1 LPRKKHAKIRFFFD
15 IRKKYC
21 FFFVNIFIFGFF
33 LVHLHHILWYYIKS
47 CIIMAKYHWNY
58 ISVGGSTRVKI
69 SSGEDIRHLPELD
82 RKLWTVLACPTTG
95 LEMDP
100 ETLKSMDTDHNG
112 KIRIDEVVETSQW
125 LCTVLKDPKILFK
138 QQAVLPLSEIA
149 DEAVAAVAKEIA
161 GEGDTVAL
169 EQVDE
174 AIAAVTVEEQPVPE
188 APLPAEVIA
197 AYKACKDEYTRYYEL
212 EKLQKL
218 GLARIP
224 EETVAPGMTEK
235 KFADMGAQI
244 QAWEEASAAA
254 GKANADALAA
264 AKARFAPLRKL
275 LLLSRDYVQLLHNF
289 VTFEDFYDL
298 SDKKGIFQAGTLL
311 IDQRACHLC
320 MRVSDMSKHDTQAS
334 FSGMF
339 LVYCDCV
346 DQSTARQMQIVA
358 AVTVGEINNLTVGKN
373 AVFYDRQGNDW
384 DATIVKVI
392 DNPISIKQ
400 AFWTPYRKLGKWV
413 EDKINQRAAE
423 KEQKQFEDL
432 TANVEQKAGELPSA
446 ATVAEAKEQKPVAA
460 AAPQAFDIAKFAG
473 IFAAIG
479 MAVGMIGSMLVSVA
493 KGWVA
498 LTWWQQIIVFL
509 GIMMIISGPSMILAY
524 LKLRRRN
531 LSPLL
536 NANGWAVNAD
546 AIINVLFGAT
556 LTDQARYPMLK
567 LKDPFV
573 KEGMPAWQKW
583 AIAILVIAV
592 VAVAAWL
599 IYVFALKATV

>member
-1 LPRKKHAKIRFFFD
+1 
-15 IRKKYC
+15 
-21 FFFVNIFIFGFF
+21 
-33 LVHLHHILWYYIKS
+33 
-47 CIIMAKYHWNY
+47 MAKYHWNY

-112 KIRIDEVVETSQW
+112 KIRIDEVIETSQW

-149 DEAVAAVAKEIA
+149 DEAVAAVAEEIA

-244 QAWEEASAAA
+244 QVWEEASAAA
-254 GKANADALAA
+254 GKANEDALAA

>member
-1 LPRKKHAKIRFFFD
+1 
-15 IRKKYC
+15 
-21 FFFVNIFIFGFF
+21 
-33 LVHLHHILWYYIKS
+33 
-47 CIIMAKYHWNY
+47 MAKYHWNY

-112 KIRIDEVVETSQW
+112 KIRIDEVIETSQW

-188 APLPAEVIA
+188 APLSAEVIA

-254 GKANADALAA
+254 GKANEDALAA